1 MSLFWLTTLRL
12 PEIEKA
18 FVQVAIDVKEIL
30 VLDGIDQLSNPPGFR
45 IRFHDLYGVLPEILV
60 QNTGD
65 RVSTI
70 DRIQNEAAKLTAI
83 IHIRQDIAGMFPG
96 CEFLLPMQIDQR
108 YVVGIRFGGKTV
120 LAEKKSHWEAYH
132 ELLKVAVG
140 NLF

>member
-1 MSLFWLTTLRL
+1 MDRLRT

-18 FVQVAIDVKEIL
+18 FFQFAIDVKEIL
-30 VLDGIDQLSNPPGFR
+30 VLDGIDPLSNPSGFR
-45 IRFHDLYGVLPEILV
+45 IRSHDLYGVLPEILI

-83 IHIRQDIAGMFPG
+83 IRIRQDMAGMFSG

-132 ELLKVAVG
+132 ELLREAVRRY
-140 NLF
+140 L